1 MIKRILSI
9 FLVGILSI
17 GLVACGG
24 ENKKEETKTENTKQE
39 TKQEEKQDEKK
50 DDVWTYF
57 ENSKW
62 EDDYEG
68 LKTEIEKVVVTDK
81 AIGSDGKGN
90 TSSAVGIKMK
100 VTNTTKEKFTTYPD
114 QAVLVTSTGEQIQ
127 TPNLW
132 ASDHLGGEI
141 DEGVT
146 KEGDIIWYLK
156 KDGTAKDIE
165 WIKLSWRSHK
175 GADDKFDSKAK
186 EYEIKLQLEN

>member
-1 MIKRILSI
+1 MIKRIFSI

-24 ENKKEETKTENTKQE
+24 GSKKETSENTKQD
-39 TKQEEKQDEKK
+39 TKQEEKK

-57 ENSKW
+57 NDAKW

-81 AIGSDGKGN
+81 AIGEDGKGN

-100 VTNTTKEKFTTYPD
+100 LTNTTKEKFTTYPD
-114 QAVLVTSTGEQIQ
+114 QAVLVTSTGEQIEMA
-127 TPNLW
+127 NFL

-146 KEGDIIWYLK
+146 KEGNIIWYLK
-156 KDGTAKDIE
+156 KSGTAKDID
-165 WIKLSWRSHK
+165 WIKLSWHGRK
-175 GADDKFDSKAK
+175 GAQTNLDSKTK
-186 EYEIKLQLEN
+186 NYEVKLELNK